1 MKKVALAVV
10 VLAIALIA
18 TGAYAFDVKGVATS
32 VPGAPSEVN
41 SAVGTATDMAT
52 TSAMSQDAQKK
63 IDSYG
68 CKFRDKTS
76 TDIVCNNG
84 KTINGLMKELQA
96 TNKAGKLVAGKYL
109 NIDASVSCD
118 KNCSER
124 RSTLESSLN
133 QLDGK
138 WWHYNVRSA
147 GKGDAIRMTASAN

>member
-18 TGAYAFDVKGVATS
+18 TSASAFDVKGVATS

-63 IDSYG
+63 IDTYG
-68 CKFRDKTS
+68 CKFKDKKS
-76 TDIVCNNG
+76 TDIVCSNG
-84 KTINGLMKELQA
+84 KSIDALMTELQK
-96 TNKAGKLVAGKYL
+96 TNKTGKLVAGKYL
-109 NIDASVSCD
+109 TIDAKVSCD

-124 RSTLESSLN
+124 RSTLENSLSR
-133 QLDGK
+133 LDGK
-138 WWHYNVRSA
+138 WWHYNVGTA
-147 GKGDAIRMTASAN
+147 GKGDSIRMTASAN